1 MVFYVLV
8 GSSSSSHLHDL
19 HVNNRKF
26 YNPFLQISF
35 AVNLFMCE
43 CFSLPLLLWLYPHH
57 QNYFLSTTLLLY
69 FLSSIVT
76 FLSSS
81 VYFSAHKTFLFFFF
95 LHQFVL
101 ADFCMEPYKNLLEA
115 SSSLTNSSTYISYYT
130 TCVGTY
136 DYFYFWII
144 VKYCVTSLIS

>member
-35 AVNLFMCE
+35 AVNFFMCV
-43 CFSLPLLLWLYPHH
+43 SLSLFCSGFTLIIKIIFFLLLFSSTFCPLSLLFYPPL
-57 QNYFLSTTLLLY
+57 FIFPLIRP
-69 FLSSIVT
+69 FG
-76 FLSSS
+76 
-81 VYFSAHKTFLFFFF
+81 FFFF